1 MNRKLSGWAGF
12 VLMGLM
18 VAMWLVPALAVRLEY
33 RFTKGQSL
41 TYRMTFSA
49 DSRAEVPSSPIPTT
63 AKGQLTIQQQVQEV
77 KSNGDATLLYKF
89 RDGQV
94 QMTTAGMTDTTI
106 PLTFPTVQAQM
117 NKNGQVLSTRL
128 AERGIA
134 PVAQPNNVELG
145 GFDFNQF
152 FGDLSAVGFP
162 NRDVQVGE
170 SWNTTSSF
178 TAPGGEK
185 VTVNARSTL
194 KSLKTERGQSIA
206 EVQTEARIPL
216 RMHITMLQ
224 IPAQINGIV
233 ACRLTSRFSQSEGR
247 LLEMRGTTNS
257 QLTVTMW
264 GLPASAQEFQNVPV
278 NQTMTFSMILQ

>member
-1 MNRKLSGWAGF
+1 
-12 VLMGLM
+12 MGLI
-18 VAMWLVPALAVRLEY
+18 VAAWLAPALAVRLEY
-33 RFTKGQSL
+33 RFTKGQTL

-49 DSRAEVPSSPIPTT
+49 NSRAEVPSSPITTT

-117 NKNGQVLSTRL
+117 NKNGQVLSARL
-128 AERGIA
+128 AERGAA
-134 PVAQPNNVELG
+134 PVAQPNNVDLG

-152 FGDLSAVGFP
+152 FGDISSVGFP

-216 RMHITMLQ
+216 RMQITMLQ
-224 IPAQINGIV
+224 IPAQISGAV
-233 ACRLTSRFSQSEGR
+233 SCSLTSRFSQSEGR
-247 LLEMRGTTNS
+247 LLEMSGTTNS
-257 QLTVTMW
+257 QLTLNMQ

-278 NQTMTFSMILQ
+278 HQTMTFSMTLQ